1 MQPRNIIYYGA
12 ADLQAQVLATYL
24 AKLGYG
30 FQPLE
35 SKQQLL
41 TVARTA
47 PESVIVV
54 ALPGPPPV
62 LMRFA
67 RELVSDPSSAFPHI
81 FILYEGEPFDT
92 QLEAI
97 TLIAGPARLQRLV
110 EHLVILNRHQ
120 FSRTGE

>member
-30 FQPLE
+30 FQQLE

-41 TVARTA
+41 TIVRAATEA
-47 PESVIVV
+47 VIVL
-54 ALPGPPPV
+54 ALAETPPV

-67 RELVSDPSSAFPHI
+67 RELVPDPSSAFPHI
-81 FILYEGEPFDT
+81 FILYEGAPFDT

-97 TLIAGPARLQRLV
+97 TLITGPARLQRLV
-110 EHLVILNRHQ
+110 EHLLALNRHQ
-120 FSRTGE
+120 FSHTGA